1 MKKITFPTLIKYFS
15 FAIFIFFAQIVTAQ
29 SSEVVVSINWPQWSG
44 DNSFE
49 IFDPSG
55 TSIFNYCDPSN
66 CSNGA
71 AGSHSATLNLGC
83 LPNANGYTLTVRDF
97 YGDGWNGA
105 GANITVT
112 VAGTVVVNGSLN
124 TGTTASANF
133 NVSGGGSCT
142 LSPEID
148 VTGFGTSI
156 PDNSNAPNSTDGTD
170 FGITDLG
177 TSITRTFTIDNTG
190 GADLNLSG
198 APVTITGTNA
208 LDFNVIVQP
217 NAVIPAGGSD
227 TFTIEY
233 SRITVG
239 VSDATINF
247 TSDDADEGS
256 YNFDITA
263 QVASPVSTLYY
274 ENFDAGAAGWSTT
287 TAGGFQFSLGTVPN
301 EKGEGNY
308 WYTDN
313 WNNYPSNRTATL
325 TSPIISSLGYTD
337 LKFYIDF
344 RTNTNDNDD
353 GMRVQYSIDGGTNWT
368 TLGNDS
374 SGENWYNFG
383 DVDGFANGADAWAG
397 DSTTRDASL
406 SRFEEA
412 SHVLPTGTENNPLLR
427 LRVQFASDGDNT
439 RDDGALFDN
448 IIITGRKINPDLAA
462 DGPADVNDNLTLWLR
477 SQDIAATDG
486 STLPLW
492 EDQAL
497 DNDAFEIPANAP
509 MFANN
514 VNNNINFN
522 ATVAF
527 DRAAQQ
533 HLRGK
538 GGLNSG
544 DYWIVVRST
553 IDMTNELAGET
564 MLIGAK
570 VSKESPSQDPSGLGW
585 GPVSVRFEDPV
596 LSHCVSSFSQTSP
609 APESYG
615 RSFESTT
622 RTFDDVHILNVKN
635 NPNNNGTEIYLN
647 GRKIDNA
654 TGFSEFTN
662 ANMDFNSFVN
672 KPFYLGAGRYQLN
685 GLPFETHLDGEIT
698 EVFSYRD
705 RKSDAVQQKIYSYLA
720 IKNGVSL
727 HNPTSTLDD
736 HRADWDYLDSN
747 NNVIWDYS
755 SNTTFNYDVAGIGRD
770 DNSELFQKQSKSEN
784 STSIVA
790 IGLNKVEDLGS
801 QNSANFENDK
811 DFLIWGHNGQDL
823 NAFSSVINHDVGVT
837 NAVLT
842 NITRMNRVWKI
853 EEKTTSDIGKTEVRV
868 ATTDFS
874 GLPALTANREYV
886 LMIADDPNFTTNLET
901 RFFLEDGSYQRAS
914 YNFDGIKYFTL
925 AVTDVKFEDRSVAFD
940 GVDDNI
946 IIDNP
951 QGFGGRFTAGAWVL
965 SQGSNST
972 NTERTIV
979 AKRANGSGFQLS
991 LRDDNRIILRW
1002 NSSTSLEE
1010 LVSNTALNNG
1020 IWRHI
1025 AVTYD
1030 GSLAKI
1036 YIDGV
1041 EDTQAAIGAPVAD
1054 SNLLGLGARIEEN
1067 ETAVEHFN
1075 GELDEIRM
1083 WDVAL
1088 TEKQIRFIMNQE
1100 LQENSTLLNGSV
1112 IPSTITKN
1120 DVAGIDWERLVAYYS
1135 MNSFIGA
1142 SLNDESVNK
1151 GYGRMA
1157 NENFFELRT
1166 QTAPLPYQSNG
1177 NGDWEDQS
1185 SWANGS
1191 LLYTPGS
1198 TRVIN
1203 GNVVKIDWNIVKT
1216 NNEVTIA
1223 NSDIT
1228 VLGLFVQ
1235 SNQLNVDNDHGLTVT
1250 HLLDL
1255 SSSIDLKG
1263 ESQLV
1268 QTTDSDLVENNTG
1281 FIERD
1286 QQGTGVTFDYNY
1298 WSSPVSR
1305 IVNNSTNN
1313 GYTISGNLKDGTLV
1327 NNPRDLNF
1335 TSRNV
1340 RDGAPGN
1347 ATTAATI
1354 SGRWLYA
1361 YRDLTS
1367 NTYSN
1372 WEYLGPNGALNAG
1385 EGFTMK
1391 GTGAASDQN
1400 YVFVGKPNNGNID
1413 LDIDAGNDYLI
1424 GNPYPSALDAHEFIS
1439 DNPQLDGTLY
1449 FWEHW
1454 GGNTHVL
1461 ANYQGGYAMYNFSG
1475 GVPNATVGTSNPDVN
1490 QGGIPTK
1497 RPERFVPVAQGFFV
1511 TGVADGTI
1519 RFRNDQRQFVT
1530 EASGNSLFVAAPGNS
1545 SSSSAFDDYNS
1556 FNDNRPKIRLGF
1568 ASPSTIYRQ
1577 VLLTVD
1583 PNATM
1588 GYDNAFDGL
1597 QIDEQREDMAFVLG
1611 NQNLSIQGINA
1622 IDLAVELPLMVKL
1635 QASGSFT
1642 IQLDDV
1648 QNIDPTQ
1655 QIFLKDAV
1663 ANTYTDLMNG
1673 AYVSPTLSAGTNN
1686 TRYSIVFTDPTTLSN
1701 EQVELLESDLVVYT
1715 PNNTE
1720 TLNVKK
1726 GTDINIDTI
1735 TITNMLGQQVQSW
1748 DVSDQD
1754 GILSVSTVNIAKGN
1768 YIVQL
1773 FTNYGLQTRKVIIQ

>member
-1 MKKITFPTLIKYFS
+1 MKKTTFPKFIKYCVFIILCSFS
-15 FAIFIFFAQIVTAQ
+15 NYIAAQ
-29 SSEVVVSINWPQWSG
+29 SSEVVVSVNWPQWSG

-49 IFDPSG
+49 IFNPSG
-55 TSIFNYCDPSN
+55 TSIFTYCDPSN

-83 LPNANGYTLTVRDF
+83 LPNANGYTITLRDF

-112 VAGTVVVNGSLN
+112 VAGVDVINGTLN
-124 TGTTASANF
+124 SGTTATGTF

-142 LSPEID
+142 LEPEIN
-148 VTGFGTSI
+148 VRGFGIDIT
-156 PDNSNAPNSTDGTD
+156 DNASSPNIADGTD
-170 FGITDLG
+170 FGVADLN
-177 TSITRTFTIDNTG
+177 TSISRTFVIENQG
-190 GADLNLSG
+190 SADLNLSG
-198 APVTITGTNA
+198 APVTITGLNA
-208 LDFNVIVQP
+208 ADFSVLVQP
-217 NAVIPAGGSD
+217 AAVIPAGGSSS
-227 TFTIEY
+227 FTVEY
-233 SRITVG
+233 SSAIVG
-239 VSDATINF
+239 TSDATLRFN
-247 TSDDADEGS
+247 SDDADEGS

-263 QVASPVSTLYY
+263 QTASPVSTLYY
-274 ENFDAGAAGWSTT
+274 ENFDAGPAGWSSTT
-287 TAGGFQFSLGTVPN
+287 NGGFRFSLGTVPN
-301 EKGEGNY
+301 EKGEGDY
-308 WYTDN
+308 WYSDN
-313 WNNYPSNRTATL
+313 WNNYPRNRTATL
-325 TSPIISSLGYTD
+325 TSPIISTLGYTD

-353 GMRVQYSIDGGTNWT
+353 GMRVQYSINGGTTWS
-368 TLGNDS
+368 TLGTDS

-397 DSTTRDASL
+397 DSTARDASL

-412 SHVLPTGTENNPLLR
+412 SHELPLLVENNPLVR
-427 LRVQFASDGDNT
+427 FRIQFASDGDT
-439 RDDGALFDN
+439 TTDDGVLFDN
-448 IIITGRKINPDLAA
+448 IIITGRKTNPDLAT
-462 DGPADVNDNLTLWLR
+462 DGPADVSDNLTLWLR
-477 SQDIAATDG
+477 SQDINSTDG
-486 STLPLW
+486 SVLPLW
-492 EDQAL
+492 EDKAL
-497 DNDAFEIPANAP
+497 DNDAFEVPSVAP
-509 MFANN
+509 TFANN
-514 VNNNINFN
+514 VANNINFN
-522 ATVAF
+522 PTVAF
-527 DRAAQQ
+527 DRSAQQ

-538 GGLNSG
+538 GGFNSS

-553 IDMTNELAGET
+553 IDMTKELSGET

-585 GPVSVRFEDPV
+585 GPVSARFDDPV
-596 LSHCVSSFSQTSP
+596 ISHSVSSFSQTSP

-615 RSFESTT
+615 RSFESAT

-635 NPNNNGTEIYLN
+635 NPNNDGTEIYLN

-672 KPFYLGAGRYQLN
+672 KQFYLGAGRYQLN

-705 RKSDAVQQKIYSYLA
+705 RKPDAVQQKIYSYLA

-747 NNVIWDYS
+747 NNIIWDYS
-755 SNTTFNYDVAGIGRD
+755 SNTNYNYDVAAIGRD

-790 IGLNKVEDLGS
+790 IGLNRVEDLGS
-801 QNSANFENDK
+801 QNSQNFENDK
-811 DFLIWGHNGQDL
+811 DFLVWGHNGQDL
-823 NAFSSVINHDVGVT
+823 NAFSNVINHDVGIT

-842 NITRMNRVWKI
+842 NITRINRIWKI
-853 EEKTTSDIGKTEVRV
+853 EEKTTSDIPTTQIRV
-868 ATTDFS
+868 ATADFS

-886 LMIADDPNFTTNLET
+886 LMIADDPNFTTNLDT
-901 RFFLEDGSYQRAS
+901 RFFNEDGIYQRAS
-914 YNFDGIKYFTL
+914 YNFNGIKYFTL
-925 AVTDVKFEDRSVAFD
+925 AVTDVKFEDRSVSFD
-940 GVDDNI
+940 GVNDNI

-965 SQGSNST
+965 SEGSNST

-991 LRDDNRIILRW
+991 LRNDNRVILRW
-1002 NSSTSLEE
+1002 NSASTLEE
-1010 LVSNTALNNG
+1010 IISNTALNNG

-1030 GSLAKI
+1030 GTLAKI

-1041 EDTQAAIGAPVAD
+1041 LDIQASVGPPTAD

-1067 ETAVEHFN
+1067 ETAVEHFR

-1100 LQENSTLLNGSV
+1100 LLENSSFLSGTI
-1112 IPSTITKN
+1112 IPTSITKN
-1120 DVAGIDWERLVAYYS
+1120 DIAGIEWERLVAYYS
-1135 MNSFIGA
+1135 MNSFIGSA
-1142 SLNDESVNK
+1142 LNDESVNK

-1157 NENFFELRT
+1157 NEDFFELKT
-1166 QTAPLPYQSNG
+1166 QTAPLPYKSSG
-1177 NGDWEDQS
+1177 NGTWEDQS
-1185 SWANGS
+1185 SWVNGT

-1203 GNVVKIDWNIVKT
+1203 GNVVKIDWNIVET
-1216 NNEVTIA
+1216 NNEVTIT

-1228 VLGLFVQ
+1228 VLGLFVESDQ
-1235 SNQLNVDNDHGLTVT
+1235 INVDNDHGLTVT
-1250 HLLDL
+1250 HVLDL
-1255 SSSIDLKG
+1255 QGSLDLKG
-1263 ESQLV
+1263 ESQLI
-1268 QTTDSDLVENNTG
+1268 QTTDSDLLETTTG
-1281 FIERD
+1281 FLERD

-1305 IVNNSTNN
+1305 TINNTTNN
-1313 GYTISGNLKDGTLV
+1313 GYTIGGNLKDGTLID
-1327 NNPRDLNF
+1327 NPRNLNF
-1335 TSRNV
+1335 TSTNV

-1372 WEYLGPNGALNAG
+1372 WEYVGATGLLNAG

-1391 GTGAASDQN
+1391 GTGAAGEQN

-1439 DNPQLDGTLY
+1439 DNPHLDGTLY

-1490 QGGIPTK
+1490 QGGIATK

-1511 TGVADGTI
+1511 TGVSDGTI

-1530 EASGNSLFVAAPGNS
+1530 EASGNSLFVSAPGNS

-1556 FNDNRPKIRLGF
+1556 FNDNRPKIRIGF

-1583 PNATM
+1583 PNATL

-1597 QIDEQREDMAFVLG
+1597 QIDQQREDMAFVLG
-1611 NQNLSIQGINA
+1611 NENLSIQGINS
-1622 IDLAVELPLMVKL
+1622 IDPSVELPLMIKL

-1642 IQLDDV
+1642 IKLDDV
-1648 QNIDPTQ
+1648 QNVDPTQ
-1655 QIFLKDAV
+1655 QIFLKDNV
-1663 ANTYTDLMNG
+1663 LNTYTDLMNG
-1673 AYVSPTLSAGTNN
+1673 DYNSPTLSAGIND
-1686 TRYSIVFTDPTTLSN
+1686 TRFSIVFTDPTTLSN
-1701 EQVELLESDLVVYT
+1701 EEVNISVNDLVVYT
-1715 PNNTE
+1715 PNNTD

-1726 GTDINIDTI
+1726 GTDIAIDTI
-1735 TITNMLGQQVQSW
+1735 TITNMLGQQVQTW
-1748 DVSDQD
+1748 DVSNQD
-1754 GILSVSTVNIAKGN
+1754 GIISVSTVNIAKGN
-1768 YIVQL
+1768 YIVQM